1 MNIEPVTQEE
11 AERLAD
17 LRAIAMKPSL
27 EALGRYDVNR
37 VRNRFLD
44 TFLISDTFKIMM
56 NNELVGFY
64 VLRDKRDHFYLDHL
78 YIHPNFQNLKLGKR
92 VLNIIIEKAR
102 ERGISIRLGAL
113 RNSPSNRFYLKNG
126 FLKIAEDEFDIYYE
140 YQI

>member
-126 FLKIAEDEFDIYYE
+126 FLKIAEDELDIYYE
-140 YQI
+140 YQT

>member
-92 VLNIIIEKAR
+92 VLNIIIEKAK